1 MKITRIFLFASPLL
15 LFIPPIIPAS
25 DNAGWLIFSSFYG
38 LIVRRFPWNLVMAGL
53 CYSYAQQ
60 LGRDAFVWAGFSFF
74 APFLTPLILAFQSP
88 KINSTAD
95 ALQRMMAKPAKAKGA
110 SGSFVDRFPLLARHM
125 EGKPAPLWDL
135 NKQRFDSVLSN
146 YEFLLAIDP
155 NDRIRLMAEASHRHF
170 TTWLDEAAADS
181 ALYGAGMVEMKDL
194 DDTAKWLKS
203 LAASGSKLSII
214 WLQPDG
220 VTKSLEYYAA

>member
-1 MKITRIFLFASPLL
+1 M
-15 LFIPPIIPAS
+15 
-25 DNAGWLIFSSFYG
+25 
-38 LIVRRFPWNLVMAGL
+38 
-53 CYSYAQQ
+53 
-60 LGRDAFVWAGFSFF
+60 
-74 APFLTPLILAFQSP
+74 
-88 KINSTAD
+88 
-95 ALQRMMAKPAKAKGA
+95 
-110 SGSFVDRFPLLARHM
+110 
-125 EGKPAPLWDL
+125 
-135 NKQRFDSVLSN
+135 LSN